1 MLNSLK
7 NKGGFLRSVTVL
19 TSGTLIAQAI
29 SYAFTPLITRLFTTD
44 EFGEFG
50 IFMRIV
56 ALLTAIGTA
65 RYELTLPLPKKDQHA
80 FQLFFLSLRIAT
92 WTLMVSLV
100 MGLLYWLFSIRD
112 IDTLLFVGAISLTAF
127 FMIFKNIGTNW
138 AVRQKAFRRIS
149 LVNISS
155 SLGTNGIKL
164 IAGLLGAGALGLIY
178 GTLMGTAVGVIWF
191 MIDYFDQRK
200 DSLFQRSRQRVR
212 AMSRKYREFPAVN
225 LPHTLIDTARELLI
239 AFFLTYYLSTS
250 LFGSFDLSFKM
261 LKIPLLLIGTSIGQV
276 MFQRASEQFA
286 NKESIY
292 PLVQR
297 TVIMVLAIG
306 ILPFSV
312 IFIWGE
318 EIFTLVFG
326 EEWNMAGQISS
337 VIAPWLLLNLVA
349 STISMIPSVIGALR
363 WFFWIGLVASLIQ
376 VAMFGFFPQLS
387 QWFDIEPLEFFT
399 IVSSVMVVIYTVIII
414 WELLLI
420 KVTEKNRGLI

>member
-7 NKGGFLRSVTVL
+7 NKGGFLNSIMVL
-19 TSGTLIAQAI
+19 TSGTVIAQSI

-50 IFMRIV
+50 VFMRIV

-65 RYELTLPLPKKDQHA
+65 RYELTLPLPKKDRHA

-92 WTLMVSLV
+92 WTLVVSLV
-100 MGLLYWLFSIRD
+100 MGLLYWLFSTRD
-112 IDTLLFVGAISLTAF
+112 MDMLLFVGAISLTAF

-138 AVRQKAFRRIS
+138 AIRQKAFRRIS
-149 LVNISS
+149 LVNISA

-164 IAGLLGAGALGLIY
+164 LTGFLGAGALGLIY
-178 GTLMGTAVGVIWF
+178 GTLIGTAVGVMWF

-200 DSLFQRSRQRVR
+200 DSLFQRSKQRIR
-212 AMSRKYREFPAVN
+212 AMSRKYREFPVVN

-297 TVIMVLAIG
+297 TVLMVLAIG
-306 ILPFSV
+306 VLPFSV
-312 IFIWGE
+312 IYIWGE
-318 EIFTLVFG
+318 EIFAFVFG
-326 EEWNMAGQISS
+326 EEWSLAGQISS

-363 WFFWIGLVASLIQ
+363 WFFWVGLIASLIQ
-376 VAMFGFFPQLS
+376 VGLFGFYPKLS
-387 QWFDIEPLEFFT
+387 AWMAMDPLEFFT
-399 IVSSVMVVIYTVIII
+399 LVSGVMVVIYTVIII
-414 WELLLI
+414 WELVLV
-420 KVTEKNRGLI
+420 KQVD